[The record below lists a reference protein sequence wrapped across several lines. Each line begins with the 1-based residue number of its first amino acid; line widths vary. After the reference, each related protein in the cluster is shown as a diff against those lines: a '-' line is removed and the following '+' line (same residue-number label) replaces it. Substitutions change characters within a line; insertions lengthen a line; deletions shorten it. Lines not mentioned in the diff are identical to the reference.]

1 MEPDRWLGVEVRHF
15 AALEAVVREGS
26 FGRAAESLGYTQSAI
41 SQQIQTLERLVGER
55 LLERPGGP
63 RAVSLTEAGR
73 LLLRHAEA
81 IIARL
86 HAAQADMAAL
96 ASGEGGRLRVGT
108 FQSVGARVLPA
119 VMRRFTAAWP
129 HVTVEL
135 TESSSDEELLRFVER
150 GELDLAFA
158 MPPLLEGPFEAVEL
172 LADPYVLLVPAEHEL
187 AGATRANLADIGDL
201 TLIGNRACRSTA
213 LAEGELA
220 QRGVGLDVAFRSD
233 DNGTVQ
239 GLVGAGFG
247 VALVPLLATDP
258 RDERI
263 SVLELDPEIP
273 PRRIALGGTAT
284 GIVPLRRVR
293 SSTWPSRS
301 VRRRRF
307 AGAYARLATAS
318 RAASNCSSERRM
330 YECRQSEL
338 GKIPTSSAGIDRSR
352 SSSATSGRMPNDQ
365 RQRGRFGVLLRVRRH
380 LDHGVDRLPDAG
392 VANGEIAPRHGGP
405 A

>member
-15 AALEAVVREGS
+15 AALEAVAREGS
-26 FGRAAESLGYTQSAI
+26 FGRAAASLGYTQSAI

-63 RAVSLTEAGR
+63 RAVSLTEAGS

-81 IIARL
+81 IVARL

-96 ASGEGGRLRVGT
+96 SQGHGGRLRIGT

-129 HVTVEL
+129 HVEIEL
-135 TESSSDEELLRFVER
+135 TESASDEELLRLVER

-158 MPPLLEGPFEAVEL
+158 MPPLVEGPFEALEL

-187 AGATRANLADIGDL
+187 ATLTRASLADVGDL
-201 TLIGNRACRSTA
+201 TLIGNRACRSTS
-213 LAEGELA
+213 LAEGELS
-220 QRGVGLDVAFRSD
+220 QRGVGVDVAFRSD

-258 RDERI
+258 RDERVR
-263 SVLELDPEIP
+263 VLELDPEIP
-273 PRRIALGGTAT
+273 PRRISLAWHRDRHRSPAARAFADVAHEVCAEVAESLE
-284 GIVPLRRVR
+284 RV
-293 SSTWPSRS
+293 
-301 VRRRRF
+301 
-307 AGAYARLATAS
+307 
-318 RAASNCSSERRM
+318 AA
-330 YECRQSEL
+330 
-338 GKIPTSSAGIDRSR
+338 
-352 SSSATSGRMPNDQ
+352 
-365 RQRGRFGVLLRVRRH
+365 
-380 LDHGVDRLPDAG
+380 
-392 VANGEIAPRHGGP
+392 
-405 A
+405 

>member
-1 MEPDRWLGVEVRHF
+1 VFESIMESDRWLGVELRHF
-15 AALEAVVREGS
+15 AALEAVAREGS
-26 FGRAAESLGYTQSAI
+26 FGRAAVSLGYTQSAI

-81 IIARL
+81 IVARL

-96 ASGEGGRLRVGT
+96 SSGQGGRLRVGT

-135 TESSSDEELLRFVER
+135 RESASDEELLRFVER

-158 MPPLLEGPFEAVEL
+158 MPPLLEGPFDALEL

-187 AGATRANLADIGDL
+187 AELTRASLADVGDL
-201 TLIGNRACRSTA
+201 TLIGNRACRSTS

-258 RDERI
+258 KDERVR
-263 SVLELDPEIP
+263 VLELDPEIP
-273 PRRIALGGTAT
+273 PRRIALAWH
-284 GIVPLRRVR
+284 RDRHR
-293 SSTWPSRS
+293 SP
-301 VRRRRF
+301 
-307 AGAYARLATAS
+307 AARAFTEVAAEVCADV
-318 RAASNCSSERRM
+318 AAS
-330 YECRQSEL
+330 L
-338 GKIPTSSAGIDRSR
+338 TPIPA
-352 SSSATSGRMPNDQ
+352 
-365 RQRGRFGVLLRVRRH
+365 
-380 LDHGVDRLPDAG
+380 
-392 VANGEIAPRHGGP
+392 
-405 A
+405 